1 MCSTV
6 SHQIEIHA
14 PSRNRRL
21 IVFRYLSRE
30 VLTTTF
36 AVTAILLLIIV
47 STRLIGYL
55 TDAAT
60 GELDTAVILDLV
72 VNRIPLILE
81 LLLPL
86 GFFLGIL
93 LAYGRLYLES
103 EMVVL
108 KACGAG
114 PWRLIGYAIGPALL
128 VATVVASISLYLTPA
143 GMHEAKRIVAEQRSR
158 SELDMLV
165 PGVFQVSN
173 SNSQVSYARKI
184 DEAGNLVDL
193 FVSGRDQQGRSYLLV
208 AGEGQQR
215 FIEKQGR
222 FLVFN
227 EGYRYNFPESF
238 ALEEIGFEEYGL
250 KIDDPE
256 LSVRVDHLDAIPTL
270 DLIGSDKS
278 AYVSRLHWRL
288 SLPFIPIIV
297 VLLAV
302 QLAKTSPRQGR
313 YAKLIPAILIY
324 QIYIGSLTAA
334 RSAVE
339 QGDAGSWMI
348 WFVHLIALGAGV
360 NMVLYE
366 GAWERFM
373 NRLPKIP
380 ALLFKNKEAS

>member
-1 MCSTV
+1 
-6 SHQIEIHA
+6 
-14 PSRNRRL
+14 L

-47 STRLIGYL
+47 SARLIGYL
-55 TDAAT
+55 NDAVS
-60 GELDTAVILDLV
+60 GELDTAVIIELV
-72 VNRIPLILE
+72 INRIPRILE

-86 GFFLGIL
+86 GLFLGIL
-93 LAYGRLYLES
+93 LAYGRLYIES
-103 EMVVL
+103 EVVVL
-108 KACGAG
+108 KACGVS
-114 PWRLIGYAIGPALL
+114 PWKLIMYAMGPAIL
-128 VATVVASISLYLTPA
+128 VALVVASISLYFTPA
-143 GMHEAKRIVAEQRSR
+143 GMHESKRILAEQRSR
-158 SELDMLV
+158 SELDMLL
-165 PGVFQVSN
+165 PGVFQVSR
-173 SNSQVSYARKI
+173 SNSQVSYARKM

-193 FVSGRDQQGRSYLLV
+193 FVSGRDQQGRPYLLV
-208 AGEGQQR
+208 ADEGQQR
-215 FIEKQGR
+215 FIEDQGR
-222 FLVFN
+222 FLVFK
-227 EGYRYNFPESF
+227 EGYRYNFPRDF
-238 ALEEIGFEEYGL
+238 ALEELGFEEYGL

-256 LSVRVDHLDAIPTL
+256 VSVKINNLDAVPTL
-270 DLIGSDKS
+270 DLINSLKPG
-278 AYVSRLHWRL
+278 YVSRLHWRL

-339 QGDAGSWMI
+339 HGDAGGWMI
-348 WFVHLIALGAGV
+348 WFVHLVALGVGV

-373 NRLPKIP
+373 NKLPKIP
-380 ALLFKNKEAS
+380 ALPIRNKGAS